1 MAAPK
6 VAHLIQERKDSLD
19 EFLESHLSF
28 KECVQLQRKHL
39 LVDLALN
46 PVNAFWAIPALS
58 IKKGFEVLDQL
69 GWDNAKSYQQKIPV
83 TIRTHYQKEIEL
95 LVAQKVVG
103 ISKISGRSN
112 QELNA
117 QLVREAQ
124 SEIKAYSLRQSA
136 ITDLTSSGL
145 TYLFATW
152 LFHDGSLNA
161 FGLGRKLASIW
172 AKDNAA
178 SNFFLGKSLGNAF
191 YSIAPPEPTT
201 WQVIL
206 ATSLTL
212 IGIGVV
218 STAVAVISIPL
229 RRKLGLQKR
238 SLSRLLDSI
247 HDKWVLKIAKENDTT
262 GASYR
267 SS

>member
-6 VAHLIQERKDSLD
+6 VAHLIKERKDSLD
-19 EFLESHLSF
+19 EFLEFHLTLR
-28 KECVQLQRKHL
+28 ECVELQKKHL

-69 GWDNAKSYQQKIPV
+69 GWDNAKTYQQKIPV
-83 TIRTHYQKEIEL
+83 TIRTHYQKEIER

-103 ISKISGRSN
+103 ISKIPDRN
-112 QELNA
+112 DENMQA

-124 SEIKAYSLRQSA
+124 SEITSYSLRQSA
-136 ITDLTSSGL
+136 ITDLTSSAL

-152 LFHDGSLNA
+152 VFKDGSLNA
-161 FGLGRKLASIW
+161 FGLGRKIASLW
-172 AKDNAA
+172 AKDDAA
-178 SNFFLGKSLGNAF
+178 SHFFLGKSLGNAF

-201 WQVIL
+201 WQVVL
-206 ATSLTL
+206 ATALTL
-212 IGIGVV
+212 VGIGVV
-218 STAVAVISIPL
+218 STAVAVVSIPL

-238 SLSRLLDSI
+238 SLNRLLDSI
-247 HDKWVLKIAKENDTT
+247 HDRWVLKIAKDI
-262 GASYR
+262 
-267 SS
+267 